1 MLDISTMSE
10 NPSNRLDHK
19 PIGYFEAQRRFFVE
33 IFENR
38 RIVLSVFRHNYI
50 YLHKD
55 TWLGVVWIFVNP
67 CIPIFIYNVL
77 QYLDIFSSNYNGI
90 PRAVFLTLSLI
101 LYYAFSE
108 SLNGF
113 TSFLSLNRTF
123 LMSGGTSKSAV
134 ILATFL
140 VPMSN
145 FSIRLLLLA
154 LILWGNGTA
163 IDLNVLYLPVGCFL
177 LMLLGASVGLFLSV
191 FNLISRDIANLVS
204 MMSFYLLF
212 ASGIFGTIEPTNSF
226 LQALMWSPVY
236 IVLEGVRQLVFFA
249 LEPSGLNIAVGILT
263 PIVLFSFSITAF
275 YRVEYRINSF
285 L

>member
-1 MLDISTMSE
+1 MFDISTMSE
-10 NPSNRLDHK
+10 NPSNRKDHR
-19 PIGYFEAQRRFFVE
+19 PIGYLEAQKRFFVE

-90 PRAVFLTLSLI
+90 PRAVYLTLSLT
-101 LYYAFSE
+101 LYYTFSE

-140 VPMSN
+140 VPLSN
-145 FSIRLLLLA
+145 FSIRLMLLA
-154 LILWGNGTA
+154 IILVLNGTV
-163 IDLNVLYLPVGCFL
+163 IDLNVVFLPIGCFL
-177 LMLLGASVGLFLSV
+177 LMLLGASVGLILSV

-204 MMSFYLLF
+204 MISFYLLF

-236 IVLEGVRQLVFFA
+236 IVIEGVRQLVFFG
-249 LEPSGLNIAVGILT
+249 LEPNGLNVAIGLLA